1 MVMVMV
7 DSSLRT
13 LYTERSC
20 KQLLNLMKPT
30 RTLLTSNLCY
40 QRDLCDPS
48 GLCDQRDLCDT
59 QFVGSHECESRRES
73 STTSTWFSLDAD
85 SLCSEFVTNV
95 EHVFKLASNTRVGK
109 IFRILHHIKCIL
121 LFVFILF
128 QKHKE

>member
-1 MVMVMV
+1 
-7 DSSLRT
+7 
-13 LYTERSC
+13 
-20 KQLLNLMKPT
+20 MKPT

-48 GLCDQRDLCDT
+48 GLCDQRYLCDPSGLCDQRDLCDPSGLCDQRDLCDT
-59 QFVGSHECESRRES
+59 QFIGSHECESRRES

-95 EHVFKLASNTRVGK
+95 KHVLKLASNIRVGK
-109 IFRILHHIKCIL
+109 IFRILYHIKCML